1 MGDECDKQLN
11 LGNFVFD
18 EENHERKS
26 WKFFGRTC
34 YRFLLVF
41 MCQFFA
47 IVLKLA
53 SAIVRIMLSTRCEE
67 TTVWVVILSN
77 TVVYNLPSPKLSK
90 L

>member
-34 YRFLLVF
+34 NRFLLVF

-53 SAIVRIMLSTRCEE
+53 CAIVRIMLSTRCEE

-77 TVVYNLPSPKLSK
+77 TVVYNLPSPKL
-90 L
+90 